1 MASLSDLGNLGEPKI
16 MVHREI
22 SDRINRD
29 FDDLRVRA
37 PSKYRELEEKYR
49 RLQHETNFA
58 VAMSSTNP
66 ERRR

>member
-1 MASLSDLGNLGEPKI
+1 